1 MRTITLRPKARSKNG
16 SLGMYF
22 RYSKTEGVKVAFCYF
37 CSRKKRS
44 QCKDCRRGVR
54 REHRA
59 LVVAWSV
66 RGVLPI
72 RTPEPHGLVAV
83 QGLPRPLLGVAM
95 EHIVGREANEDEM
108 NEMFEVA
115 DGYFPDEHSGNYI
128 VTRTGVVYRVDL
140 GSLPVEN
147 KLRRLTHAARRR
159 T

>member
-1 MRTITLRPKARSKNG
+1 MRTITLSPKARSKNG
-16 SLGMYF
+16 SVGMYF

-72 RTPEPHGLVAV
+72 RTPEPRGLAAV
-83 QGLPRPLLGVAM
+83 LGLSRPLLGVAM
-95 EHIVGREANEDEM
+95 EHIIGRDANDHEM
-108 NEMFEVA
+108 NEMLEVA
-115 DGYFPDEHSGNYI
+115 EDYFPDEHSGNYI
-128 VTRTGVVYRVDL
+128 VTKAGVLYRVDL
-140 GSLPVEN
+140 GSTKIEPR
-147 KLRRLTHAARRR
+147 LRRLAHAARRR